1 MMPCAQR
8 CAKLVLIKLSVKYN
22 YLLNKYGGRNMK
34 QTMDKTMN
42 KNAPLKL
49 ITIGLLAVFLSACD
63 SIPFID
69 NTSDY
74 KGAGRSKPLEVPPD
88 LTSVNSSDAYSVP
101 GGSTTYNS
109 YNQAQEGQEVGVEKV
124 LPNSDGV
131 RLEKAGAQR
140 WLVVNASAEKLWP
153 VVREFWIDQGFAV
166 RVENPDTG
174 VMETEWIEAD
184 AIKARDDKK
193 NIGEKFDKWLDKLS
207 GFADRRKFRTRLE
220 RGEKEGS
227 TEIYMTHRTVTSA
240 PDDGKNRVRTNYGEV
255 ETGYRLEGTKPDSR
269 VEENDG
275 DLDAELLRR
284 LMVKLGVEEKRAQQI
299 VANPV
304 TEKRAD
310 VVKESDS
317 SVTLNLNDSY
327 DRGWRR
333 VGLALDRVGFVI
345 EDKDRS
351 KGLFFVRYAD
361 VDIDEGPKKKK
372 GLLNTLAFW
381 RDDEE
386 VENKSKPKDEKTIID
401 KLQFWKGDEGKT
413 DPSKQ
418 YRIKVSE
425 TEAGATRVNVVDT
438 EDKRNRSS
446 TANRIISL
454 LYDQL
459 K

>member
-1 MMPCAQR
+1 
-8 CAKLVLIKLSVKYN
+8 
-22 YLLNKYGGRNMK
+22 MK
-34 QTMDKTMN
+34 Q
-42 KNAPLKL
+42 NALYKS
-49 ITIGLLAVFLSACD
+49 IAIALLTLFVSACD

-88 LTSVNSSDAYSVP
+88 LTAVKSSDAYSVP
-101 GGSTTYNS
+101 GGSTTYNT

-124 LPNSDGV
+124 LPTSDGV

-140 WLVVNASAEKLWP
+140 WLVVNAPAEKVWP
-153 VVREFWIDQGFAV
+153 AVREFWIEQGFAV
-166 RVENPDTG
+166 RVENADTG

-184 AIKARDDKK
+184 AIKAQDDKK

-227 TEIYMTHRTVTSA
+227 TEIYMTHRTVSTA

-255 ETGYRLEGTKPDSR
+255 DTGYRFEGAKPD
-269 VEENDG
+269 EKAAANDG

-304 TEKRAD
+304 NEKRAD

-361 VDIDEGPKKKK
+361 VEINDTAKKKK
-372 GLLNTLAFW
+372 GLIDTLAFW
-381 RDDEE
+381 KDDEE

-425 TEAGATRVNVVDT
+425 TDAGTTRVNVVDA
-438 EDKRNRSS
+438 EDNRNRSS

>member
-1 MMPCAQR
+1 MKQNR
-8 CAKLVLIKLSVKYN
+8 TFKLVAIALFSS
-22 YLLNKYGGRNMK
+22 
-34 QTMDKTMN
+34 
-42 KNAPLKL
+42 
-49 ITIGLLAVFLSACD
+49 FLVACD

-101 GGSTTYNS
+101 GGTTTYNT
-109 YNQAQEGQEVGVEKV
+109 YNQAQEGQEAGVEKI
-124 LPNSDGV
+124 LPTSDDV
-131 RLEKAGAQR
+131 RMEKAGAQR
-140 WLVVNASAEKLWP
+140 WLVVNAPAEKIWP
-153 VVREFWIDQGFAV
+153 AVREFWIDQGFAV

-184 AIKARDDKK
+184 AIKAQDEKR
-193 NIGEKFDKWLDKLS
+193 NLGEKFDRWLDGLS
-207 GFADRRKFRTRLE
+207 GLADRRKFRTRLE
-220 RGEKEGS
+220 RGEKEGT
-227 TEIYMTHRTVTSA
+227 TEIYMTHRTVSSA
-240 PDDGKNRVRTNYGEV
+240 PDDGKNRVQTQLGEID
-255 ETGYRLEGTKPDSR
+255 TGYRFEGNKTNTA
-269 VEENDG
+269 VEEKDG

-284 LMVKLGVEEKRAQQI
+284 LMVKLGIDQKRAQEI

-304 TEKRAD
+304 TEKRAE

-317 SVTLNLNDSY
+317 SVTLNLYDSF

-333 VGLALDRVGFVI
+333 VGLALDRIGFVI

-351 KGLFFVRYAD
+351 NGIFFVRYAD
-361 VDIDEGPKKKK
+361 VDIDDGPKKKK
-372 GLLNTLAFW
+372 GLLDTLAFW
-381 RDDEE
+381 KDDDE

-401 KLQFWKGDEGKT
+401 KLQFWKGDDEKT

-418 YRIKVSE
+418 YRIKVA
-425 TEAGATRVNVVDT
+425 EAENGGTRVNVVDS

-454 LYDQL
+454 MYDQL